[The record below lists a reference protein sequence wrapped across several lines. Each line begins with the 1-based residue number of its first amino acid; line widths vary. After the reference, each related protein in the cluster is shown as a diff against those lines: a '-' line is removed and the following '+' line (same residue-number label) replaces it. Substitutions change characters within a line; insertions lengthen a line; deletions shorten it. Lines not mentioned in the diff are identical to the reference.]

1 MGTSS
6 ERTIEMT
13 TTDIEKADD
22 QPGTDLEP
30 MAGGDD
36 RGRGP
41 IGHTTLLEPSESP
54 KSEAM
59 RTRVLLPLLL
69 PVVSAAALFFY
80 VINLSRALIAGGEWG
95 SLVIASLI
103 TLLILGGA
111 VWISSQPSFRTGTL
125 AIVVTVLLLLVAG
138 MGLTTL
144 GASEPHETEATGFVP
159 PKGPPV
165 ATVTVDA
172 LATLKFQS
180 DNFDTQAGINT
191 IEYVLGGGVHTLVFV
206 EKEFNGFELAV
217 DAGTPTDSGK
227 VELVSGTT
235 YTIYCS
241 IPGHRAAGME
251 ATVTVS

>member
-1 MGTSS
+1 
-6 ERTIEMT
+6 MT
-13 TTDIEKADD
+13 TTDIEKAADR
-22 QPGTDLEP
+22 PGTDLVP
-30 MAGGDD
+30 AAGDD
-36 RGRGP
+36 DGGAGLP
-41 IGHTTLLEPSESP
+41 PHTALLEPSEAP

-59 RTRVLLPLLL
+59 RTRVLLPFLL
-69 PVVSAAALFFY
+69 PVASAAALFFY

-95 SLVIASLI
+95 SLVIASAI
-103 TLLILGGA
+103 TLLILAGA
-111 VWISSQPSFRTGTL
+111 AWISSQPELRTGTL

-144 GASEPHETEATGFVP
+144 GASEAEHEEATGFVP
-159 PKGPPV
+159 PTGPPV

-172 LATLKFQS
+172 LAELKFQS

-191 IEYVLGGGVHTLVFV
+191 IEYVLGGGVHTLVFE
-206 EKEFNGFELAV
+206 EKEFNGFELVVNA
-217 DAGTPTDSGK
+217 DQPTDSGK
-227 VELVSGTT
+227 VELKAGTR